1 MLRDMAIRGDVAD
14 LSFNGAQSGMTIR
27 GTSVRDAGAG
37 ALPAPPPLASRLLL
51 LLLHQRGGRGSG
63 RRLLR
68 SQSRKATEARVA
80 VHERLGLVCNYYYST
95 IRTTQN
101 NYYYYHSYCCC
112 INEAGTDQDGDGQKD
127 E

>member
-1 MLRDMAIRGDVAD
+1 MGLHHGIKEAGTDQGGD
-14 LSFNGAQSGMTIR
+14 L
-27 GTSVRDAGAG
+27 
-37 ALPAPPPLASRLLL
+37 
-51 LLLHQRGGRGSG
+51 
-63 RRLLR
+63 
-68 SQSRKATEARVA
+68 RVA

-127 E
+127 EWTNADRRIA

>member
-1 MLRDMAIRGDVAD
+1 MMMRQMCTCHGEC
-14 LSFNGAQSGMTIR
+14 
-27 GTSVRDAGAG
+27 
-37 ALPAPPPLASRLLL
+37 
-51 LLLHQRGGRGSG
+51 
-63 RRLLR
+63 

-127 E
+127 EWTNADRRIA